1 MKKIA
6 LVLSLAVA
14 VVSCNKAELNEENGV
29 GVLNMKMSIESQTKA
44 ALSSDELQNTAS
56 VKIYKEN
63 YKGLVREYTYA
74 QMPSPLYLAN
84 GGYRVDVAA
93 GEIVKD
99 NPSLASWEQK
109 SYKGSKEFTIRT
121 NNVTDVEVEAFVN
134 NAVTNISFD
143 TTVAENFEA
152 GYTFSIGLDDE
163 SQLVYDASKS
173 GSEGYFIV
181 EGIKEPSLT
190 WTFSGTLLKDGS
202 SFTKTGV
209 INNVVAGKVYKMNLI
224 YTIKDGDLEFT
235 LMVDYATENIDDTIV
250 FVPVRTGLAPSSVFE
265 IWAAHADVHANVD
278 AKENAGATVQ
288 FAYSS
293 NGSDWLYEDGIL
305 AADGTYNATLKNL
318 TPSTDYSYKLVIN
331 GQDIG
336 EPMTF
341 KTETKGVLPNS
352 SFEYVSKVSGKN
364 FYKFYDPDCGV
375 EGATTKFWAS
385 GNGDEDT
392 EGSILPGSV
401 GTPITVPATDTYYT
415 EDGGKTSVL
424 AQSVDVYSKLA
435 AGNLFTGQFVT
446 TVGTSGGIV
455 NFGRVWEYGRPTALK
470 IWAKYTTGAI
480 NKTDATGKV
489 NLTTSDY
496 DRAQIKVAFGTWD
509 PKKYGGTADSP
520 VQVNTTNEGS
530 FVDFYNDIKGG
541 TVANGDIVIYN
552 DGIDINRAGK
562 TGKSTGEWQEYI
574 IPLNYQ
580 KNNVYPTHIIISCSA
595 SQYGDYFVGSTS
607 SKLWL
612 DAFELIYE

>member
-265 IWAAHADVHANVD
+265 IWAARADVHANVD

-293 NGSDWLYEDGIL
+293 NGTNWLYEDGIL

-375 EGATTKFWAS
+375 AGATTKFWAS

-480 NKTDATGKV
+480 NKTDATGRV